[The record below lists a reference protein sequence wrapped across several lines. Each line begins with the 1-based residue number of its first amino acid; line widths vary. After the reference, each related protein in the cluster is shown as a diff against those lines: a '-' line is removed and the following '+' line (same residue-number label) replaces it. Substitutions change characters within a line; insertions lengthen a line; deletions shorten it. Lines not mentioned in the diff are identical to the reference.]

1 VLRAALRV
9 NWKTLGLER
18 RMAMFKRSTKSA
30 KGFDWAGL
38 GWLFLFFWYF
48 SGITQLLIQLSGTS
62 GFSGFRQAF
71 FMSALWLAPMLVFP
85 RQTRVLAAVIG
96 VVLWACSMASLGY
109 FFVYQQ
115 EFSQSVIFIM
125 FESNI
130 SEAGEYLTQYF
141 AWWIVLAFIAHT
153 ALAIFLWTRV
163 RPVYLPRGQALLA
176 ATAILVAIVGYPL
189 VKQIARS
196 ETLADGIDR
205 FETRIEPAVPW
216 QMIVAYRRYTEQLDN
231 MQGMLH
237 SASQIPPLTNLKDA
251 AAGQPST
258 LVLVIGESTNRQR
271 MSLYGYPRAT
281 TPELDK
287 LRDQLAVFDNV
298 ITPRPYTIEA
308 LQQVLTFADEENPDL
323 YLKTPSIV
331 SMMKQAGYKT
341 YWITNQ
347 QTMTKRNT
355 MLTTFSEQADEQVY
369 LNNNRNQNARQ
380 YDGDVLAPFSKA
392 LADPAERKFIV
403 VHLLGTHMSYQYR
416 YPPSFDKFTDREG
429 VPAGISDDQ
438 LPTYNSYDNA
448 VLYNDFVVSSLIK
461 DYAKTD
467 PNGFL
472 LYLSDHGEDV
482 FDSAG
487 HSTLG
492 RNEGKPTAPMY
503 TIPFMAYAS
512 PKWRESHSWNFAG
525 DLQRPYSS
533 SQLIHTWA
541 DLAGLSSTE
550 LDRSKS
556 LVSDSFKPRPLLIGD
571 PYQRQQKPLIDFS
584 LIKPK
589 KAAATEVVLQETP
602 AL

>member
-1 VLRAALRV
+1 
-9 NWKTLGLER
+9 
-18 RMAMFKRSTKSA
+18 MAMFKRSTKSA

-38 GWLFLFFWYF
+38 GWMFLFFWYF
-48 SGITQLLIQLSGTS
+48 SGITQLLIQLTGTS

-71 FMSALWLAPMLVFP
+71 FMSALWLAPMLLFP
-85 RQTRVLAAVIG
+85 RRTRLLAALIG

-109 FFVYQQ
+109 FFIYQQ

-130 SEAGEYLTQYF
+130 SEAGEYATQYF

-153 ALAIFLWTRV
+153 ALAIFLWTRL
-163 RPVYLPRGQALLA
+163 RPVYLPRGQAMLA
-176 ATAILVAIVGYPL
+176 AAAIVVAVIGYPL
-189 VKQIARS
+189 IKQIAKS
-196 ETLADGIDR
+196 ETMELAIDR

-216 QMIVAYRRYTEQLDN
+216 QMIVAYRRYTEQLNN
-231 MQGMLH
+231 MQGMLDNV
-237 SASQIPPLTNLKDA
+237 SKIPPLSNLKDRT
-251 AAGQPST
+251 AGQPST

-271 MSLYGYPRAT
+271 MSLYGYPRTT

-287 LRDQLAVFDNV
+287 LRSQLDVFDNV

-308 LQQVLTFADEENPDL
+308 LQQVLTFADEDNPDL

-331 SMMKQAGYKT
+331 SVMKQAGYKT
-341 YWITNQ
+341 FWITNQ

-392 LADPAERKFIV
+392 LSDTAERKFIV

-416 YPPSFDKFTDREG
+416 YPSSFDKFTDRQG
-429 VPAGISDDQ
+429 VPDGVRDDQ

-472 LYLSDHGEDV
+472 MYLSDHGEDV
-482 FDSAG
+482 FDSVG

-503 TIPFMAYAS
+503 TIPFMTWAS
-512 PKWRESHSWNFAG
+512 PKWRANHGWNVQG

-541 DLAGLSSTE
+541 DMAGLSFDE
-550 LDRSKS
+550 LDHSRS
-556 LVSDSFKPRPLLIGD
+556 LISDNFQPRPLLIGN
-571 PYQRQQKPLIDFS
+571 PYERKQRALIDFS

-589 KAAATEVVLQETP
+589 VNPPVAVVKQP
-602 AL
+602 

>member
-1 VLRAALRV
+1 
-9 NWKTLGLER
+9 
-18 RMAMFKRSTKSA
+18 MAMFKRSTKSA

-38 GWLFLFFWYF
+38 GWMFLFFWYF
-48 SGITQLLIQLSGTS
+48 SGITQLLIQLTGTS

-71 FMSALWLAPMLVFP
+71 FMSALWLAPMLLFP
-85 RQTRVLAAVIG
+85 HRTRLLAALIG

-109 FFVYQQ
+109 FFIYQQ

-130 SEAGEYLTQYF
+130 SEAGEYATQYF

-163 RPVYLPRGQALLA
+163 RPVYLPRGRAIVA
-176 ATAILVAIVGYPL
+176 AAAIVLAIVGYPL
-189 VKQIARS
+189 VKQIATND
-196 ETLADGIDR
+196 TLERAIDG
-205 FETRIEPAVPW
+205 FETRVEPAVPW
-216 QMIVAYRRYTEQLDN
+216 QMIVAYRRYTQQLDN
-231 MQGMLH
+231 MQGMLDN
-237 SASQIPPLTNLKDA
+237 ASKIPPLSNFKDSM
-251 AAGQPST
+251 AGQPST

-271 MSLYGYPRAT
+271 MSLYGYPRKT

-287 LRDQLAVFDNV
+287 LRDQLDVFDNV

-308 LQQVLTFADEENPDL
+308 LQQVLTFADEDHPDL

-341 YWITNQ
+341 FWITNQ

-380 YDGDVLAPFSKA
+380 YDGDVLEPFTKA
-392 LADPAERKFIV
+392 LADKAERKLIV

-416 YPPSFDKFTDREG
+416 YPPSFDTFTDRQG
-429 VPAGISDDQ
+429 VPDGVNDDQ

-448 VLYNDFVVSSLIK
+448 VRYNDFVVSSLIK

-487 HSTLG
+487 HDTLG

-503 TIPFMAYAS
+503 TIPFMTWAS
-512 PKWRESHSWNFAG
+512 PKWRATHDWNMQG
-525 DLQRPYSS
+525 DVQRPYSS

-541 DLAGLSSTE
+541 DLAGLSFDE
-550 LDRSKS
+550 LDRSRS

-571 PYQRQQKPLIDFS
+571 PYQRPQKALIDFS

-589 KAAATEVVLQETP
+589 ASTAPRNVVQK
-602 AL
+602 

>member
-1 VLRAALRV
+1 MAL
-9 NWKTLGLER
+9 
-18 RMAMFKRSTKSA
+18 FKRSNTSA
-30 KGFDWAGL
+30 KGFDWAGF

-48 SGITQLLIQLSGTS
+48 SGITQLLILLTGTS
-62 GFSGFRQAF
+62 GFAGFRQAF
-71 FMSALWLAPMLVFP
+71 VMSALWLAPMLLFP
-85 RQTRVLAAVIG
+85 ARTRLLAALIG

-109 FFVYQQ
+109 FFIYQQ

-130 SEAGEYLTQYF
+130 SEAGEYMTQYF

-153 ALAIFLWTRV
+153 AFSIFLWTRLRAV
-163 RPVYLPRGQALLA
+163 HLPRGQAWVA
-176 ATAILVAIVGYPL
+176 AMAIVIAVVGYPL
-189 VKQIARS
+189 IRQVIKND
-196 ETLADGIDR
+196 TLTAAIEK
-205 FETRIEPAVPW
+205 FETRVEPAVPW
-216 QMIVAYRRYTEQLDN
+216 QMVVAYRRYTQQLEN
-231 MQGMLH
+231 MQGMLDNV
-237 SASQIPPLTNLKDA
+237 SKIPPLHNLKDA
-251 AAGQPST
+251 MDNQPAT

-271 MSLYGYPRAT
+271 MSLYGYPRET

-287 LRDQLAVFDNV
+287 LKDQMAVFNNV

-323 YLKTPSIV
+323 YLKTPSLV

-341 YWITNQ
+341 WWITNQ

-355 MLTTFSEQADEQVY
+355 MLTTFSQQADEQVY

-380 YDGDVLAPFSKA
+380 YDGDVLQPFSKA
-392 LADPAERKFIV
+392 LADSAPRKLII

-416 YPPSFDKFTDREG
+416 YPPTFDKFTDRKG
-429 VPAGISDDQ
+429 VPDGVRDDQ

-472 LYLSDHGEDV
+472 MYLSDHGEDV
-482 FDSAG
+482 FDSPG
-487 HSTLG
+487 HNTLG

-503 TIPFMAYAS
+503 TVPFMAWAS
-512 PKWRESHSWNFAG
+512 PKWRETHDWDFAG
-525 DLQRPYSS
+525 DLDRPYSS
-533 SQLIHTWA
+533 SHLIHTWA
-541 DLAGLSSTE
+541 DLAGLSFDE

-556 LVSDSFKPRPLLIGD
+556 LVSDSFKVRPLLIGN
-571 PYQRQQKPLIDFS
+571 PHQRKTKPLIDFS
-584 LIKPK
+584 LMKPK
-589 KAAATEVVLQETP
+589 VAPGAPTVVQK
-602 AL
+602 

>member
-1 VLRAALRV
+1 MALY
-9 NWKTLGLER
+9 ER
-18 RMAMFKRSTKSA
+18 SNSTADK
-30 KGFDWAGL
+30 FDWAGFL
-38 GWLFLFFWYF
+38 WLFLFFWYF
-48 SGITQLLIQLSGTS
+48 SGITQLLIQLTGTS

-71 FMSALWLAPMLVFP
+71 TMSAIWLAPMLLFP
-85 RQTRVLAAVIG
+85 RKTRVLAALIG

-109 FFVYQQ
+109 FFIYQQ

-130 SEAGEYLTQYF
+130 SEAGEYMTQYF
-141 AWWIVLAFIAHT
+141 AWWMVAAFVAHT
-153 ALAIFLWTRV
+153 LFAYFLWTRL
-163 RPVYLPRGQALLA
+163 RPVYMPRGRALVA
-176 ATAILVAIVGYPL
+176 ATAILVAVVGYPL
-189 VKQIARS
+189 AKQTAHTGS
-196 ETLADGIDR
+196 FASGFEK

-216 QMIVAYRRYTEQLDN
+216 QMAVAYHRYLDTLAD
-231 MQGMLH
+231 MQGMLD
-237 SASQIPPLTNLKDA
+237 SASKIPPLHNFKDSMA
-251 AAGQPST
+251 NQPAT

-271 MSLYGYPRAT
+271 MSLYGYPRET

-287 LRDQLAVFDNV
+287 LKDQLAVFNNV

-323 YLKTPSIV
+323 FLSTPSLV

-341 YWITNQ
+341 FWITNQ

-369 LNNNRNQNARQ
+369 LNNNRNQNAAQ
-380 YDGDVLAPFSKA
+380 YDGDVIEPFNKA
-392 LADPAERKFIV
+392 LADAAPRKLIV

-416 YPPSFDKFTDREG
+416 YPSTFDKFKDRNG
-429 VPAGISDDQ
+429 VPAGVRDDQ

-487 HSTLG
+487 HNTLG
-492 RNEGKPTAPMY
+492 RNEAKPTAPMY
-503 TIPFMAYAS
+503 TIPFMAWAS
-512 PKWRESHSWNFAG
+512 PKWRENHDWSFAG
-525 DLQRPYSS
+525 DLGRPYSS
-533 SQLIHTWA
+533 SHLIHTWA
-541 DLAGLSSTE
+541 DLAGLSFDE

-556 LVSDSFKPRPLLIGD
+556 VVSDSFKPRPLLIGN
-571 PYQRQQKPLIDFS
+571 PYEREQKALIDFS

-589 KAAATEVVLQETP
+589 VKPTP
-602 AL
+602 AVAQQ

>member
-1 VLRAALRV
+1 MSAIAVINR
-9 NWKTLGLER
+9 LER
-18 RMAMFKRSTKSA
+18 KMALFKRGDTSA

-48 SGITQLLIQLSGTS
+48 SGITQLLILLTDTS

-71 FMSALWLAPMLVFP
+71 IMSSIWLAPLLLFP
-85 RQTRVLAAVIG
+85 ARTRLLAALIG
-96 VVLWACSMASLGY
+96 IVLWACSMASLGY
-109 FFVYQQ
+109 FFIYQQ

-125 FESNI
+125 FESNP
-130 SEAGEYLTQYF
+130 SEAGEYMTQYF

-153 ALAIFLWTRV
+153 AFSIFLWTRL
-163 RPVYLPRGQALLA
+163 RPVYMPRGRALVA
-176 ATAILVAIVGYPL
+176 ATALLVAVVGYPL

-196 ETLADGIDR
+196 DSLRGGLER

-216 QMIVAYRRYTEQLDN
+216 QMLVAYRRYLEQLDN
-231 MQGMLH
+231 MQGMLA
-237 SASQIPPLTNLKDA
+237 SASNIAPLKNLKDTTA
-251 AAGQPST
+251 DQPAT

-271 MSLYGYPRAT
+271 MSLYGYPRQT

-287 LRDQLAVFDNV
+287 LKDQLAVFDNV

-308 LQQVLTFADEENPDL
+308 LQQVLTFADEENPEL
-323 YLKTPSIV
+323 YLSTPSVV
-331 SMMKQAGYKT
+331 SVMKQAGYKT

-380 YDGDVLAPFSKA
+380 YDGDVLEPFNKAMADKAP
-392 LADPAERKFIV
+392 RKFIV

-416 YPPSFDKFTDREG
+416 YPPTFDKFNDRQG
-429 VPAGISDDQ
+429 VPAGVRDDQ

-492 RNEGKPTAPMY
+492 RNESKPTAPMY
-503 TIPFMAYAS
+503 TIPFMAWAS
-512 PKWRESHSWNFAG
+512 PKWRQAHDWSFAG
-525 DLQRPYSS
+525 DLGRPYSS

-541 DLAGLSSTE
+541 DLAGLSADE

-556 LVSDSFKPRPLLIGD
+556 LVSDSFKPRPLLIGN
-571 PYQRQQKPLIDFS
+571 PFERQSKALIDFS
-584 LIKPK
+584 LMKPK
-589 KAAATEVVLQETP
+589 PPTADVVQQ
-602 AL
+602 

>member
-1 VLRAALRV
+1 
-9 NWKTLGLER
+9 
-18 RMAMFKRSTKSA
+18 MAMFKRSTKSA

-38 GWLFLFFWYF
+38 GWMFLFFWYF
-48 SGITQLLIQLSGTS
+48 SGITQLLIQLTGTS

-71 FMSALWLAPMLVFP
+71 FMSALWLAPMLLFP
-85 RQTRVLAAVIG
+85 RRARLLAALIG

-109 FFVYQQ
+109 FFIYQQ

-130 SEAGEYLTQYF
+130 SEAGEYATQYF

-163 RPVYLPRGQALLA
+163 RPVYLPRGRAMVA
-176 ATAILVAIVGYPL
+176 ATAIVLAIVGYPL
-189 VKQIARS
+189 VKQIATND
-196 ETLADGIDR
+196 TLERAIDG
-205 FETRIEPAVPW
+205 FETRVEPAVPW
-216 QMIVAYRRYTEQLDN
+216 QMIVAYRRYTQQLNN
-231 MQGMLH
+231 MQGMLDN
-237 SASQIPPLTNLKDA
+237 ASKIPPLSNFKDSM
-251 AAGQPST
+251 AGQPST

-271 MSLYGYPRAT
+271 MSLYGYPRKT

-287 LRDQLAVFDNV
+287 LRDQLDVFDNV

-308 LQQVLTFADEENPDL
+308 LQQVLTFADEEHPDL

-341 YWITNQ
+341 FWITNQ

-380 YDGDVLAPFSKA
+380 YDGDVLEPFSKA
-392 LADPAERKFIV
+392 LADKAERKLIV

-416 YPPSFDKFTDREG
+416 YPPSFDTFTDRQG
-429 VPAGISDDQ
+429 VPDGVNDDQ

-448 VLYNDFVVSSLIK
+448 VRYNDFVVSSLIK

-487 HSTLG
+487 HDTLG

-503 TIPFMAYAS
+503 TIPFMTWAS
-512 PKWRESHSWNFAG
+512 PKWRATHDWNMQG
-525 DLQRPYSS
+525 DVQRPYSS

-541 DLAGLSSTE
+541 DLAGLSFDE
-550 LDRSKS
+550 LDRSRS

-571 PYQRQQKPLIDFS
+571 PYQRPQKALIDFS

-589 KAAATEVVLQETP
+589 ASTAPRNVVQK
-602 AL
+602 

>member
-1 VLRAALRV
+1 
-9 NWKTLGLER
+9 
-18 RMAMFKRSTKSA
+18 MAMFKRSTKSA

-38 GWLFLFFWYF
+38 GWMFLFFWYF
-48 SGITQLLIQLSGTS
+48 SGITQLLIQLTGTS

-71 FMSALWLAPMLVFP
+71 FMSALWLAPMLLFP
-85 RQTRVLAAVIG
+85 HRTRLLAALIG

-109 FFVYQQ
+109 FFIYQQ

-130 SEAGEYLTQYF
+130 SEAGEYATQYF

-163 RPVYLPRGQALLA
+163 RPVYLPRGRAMVA
-176 ATAILVAIVGYPL
+176 ATAIVLAIVGYPL
-189 VKQIARS
+189 VKQIATND
-196 ETLADGIDR
+196 TLERAIDG
-205 FETRIEPAVPW
+205 FETRVEPAVPW
-216 QMIVAYRRYTEQLDN
+216 QMIVAYRRYTQQLNN
-231 MQGMLH
+231 MQGMLDN
-237 SASQIPPLTNLKDA
+237 ASKIPPLSNFKDSM
-251 AAGQPST
+251 AGQPST

-271 MSLYGYPRAT
+271 MSLYGYPRKT

-287 LRDQLAVFDNV
+287 LRDQLDVFDNV

-308 LQQVLTFADEENPDL
+308 LQQVLTFADEEHPDL

-341 YWITNQ
+341 FWITNQ

-380 YDGDVLAPFSKA
+380 YDGDVLEPFSKA
-392 LADPAERKFIV
+392 LADKAERKLIV

-416 YPPSFDKFTDREG
+416 YPPSFDTFTDRQG
-429 VPAGISDDQ
+429 VPDGVNDDQ

-448 VLYNDFVVSSLIK
+448 VRYNDFVVSSLIK

-487 HSTLG
+487 HDTLG

-503 TIPFMAYAS
+503 TIPFMTWAS
-512 PKWRESHSWNFAG
+512 PKWRATHDWNMQG
-525 DLQRPYSS
+525 DVQRPYSS

-541 DLAGLSSTE
+541 DLAGLSFDE
-550 LDRSKS
+550 LDRSRS

-571 PYQRQQKPLIDFS
+571 PYQRPQKALIDFS

-589 KAAATEVVLQETP
+589 ASTAPRNVVQQ
-602 AL
+602 

>member
-1 VLRAALRV
+1 
-9 NWKTLGLER
+9 
-18 RMAMFKRSTKSA
+18 MAMFKRSTTSA
-30 KGFDWAGL
+30 KSFDWAGL

-71 FMSALWLAPMLVFP
+71 FLSAVWLAPLLVFP
-85 RQTRVLAAVIG
+85 RRTRLLAALIG
-96 VVLWACSMASLGY
+96 VVLWACSLASLGY
-109 FFVYQQ
+109 FFIYQQ

-141 AWWIVLAFIAHT
+141 AWWIILAFIAHT
-153 ALAIFLWTRV
+153 AVAIFLWTRV
-163 RPVYLPRGQALLA
+163 RPVYLPLGQALVA

-196 ETLADGIDR
+196 DTLEDAIDR
-205 FETRIEPAVPW
+205 FESRIEPAVPW
-216 QMIVAYRRYTEQLDN
+216 QMIVGYHRYTQQLDN
-231 MQGMLH
+231 MQDMLD
-237 SASQIPPLTNLKDA
+237 SASQIPPLSNLKDSMV
-251 AAGQPST
+251 GQPST

-271 MSLYGYPRAT
+271 MSLYGYPRNT

-380 YDGDVLAPFSKA
+380 YDGDVLEPFAKA

-416 YPPSFDKFTDREG
+416 YPETFEKFTDRQG
-429 VPAGISDDQ
+429 VPEGISDDQ
-438 LPTYNSYDNA
+438 LPIYNSYDNA

-487 HSTLG
+487 HTTLG

-512 PKWRESHSWNFAG
+512 PKWRESHDWKFAG

-533 SQLIHTWA
+533 SHLIHTWA
-541 DLAGLSSTE
+541 DLAGLSFTE

-556 LVSDSFKPRPLLIGD
+556 LVSDSFTPRPLLIGN
-571 PYQRQQKPLIDFS
+571 PYQRDQKALIDFS

-589 KAAATEVVLQETP
+589 KATPNDVVVQDKP

>member
-1 VLRAALRV
+1 
-9 NWKTLGLER
+9 
-18 RMAMFKRSTKSA
+18 MAMFKRSTTSA

-71 FMSALWLAPMLVFP
+71 FLSAVWLAPLLIFP
-85 RQTRVLAAVIG
+85 RRTRLLAALIG
-96 VVLWACSMASLGY
+96 VVLWACSLASLGY
-109 FFVYQQ
+109 FFIYQQ

-153 ALAIFLWTRV
+153 AVAIFLWTRV
-163 RPVYLPRGQALLA
+163 RPVYLPRAQALVA
-176 ATAILVAIVGYPL
+176 ATAILVAIIGYPL

-196 ETLADGIDR
+196 DTLEDAIDR
-205 FETRIEPAVPW
+205 FESRIEPAVPW
-216 QMIVAYRRYTEQLDN
+216 QMIVGYHRYTQQLDN
-231 MQGMLH
+231 MQDMLD
-237 SASQIPPLTNLKDA
+237 SASQIPPLTNLKDNM
-251 AAGQPST
+251 AGQPST

-271 MSLYGYPRAT
+271 MSLYGYPRNT

-323 YLKTPSIV
+323 YLKTPSVV

-380 YDGDVLAPFSKA
+380 YDGDVLAPFAKA

-416 YPPSFDKFTDREG
+416 YPPTFEKFTDRQG

-438 LPTYNSYDNA
+438 LPIYNSYDNA

-487 HSTLG
+487 HATLG

-512 PKWRESHSWNFAG
+512 PKWRESHDWKFAS

-541 DLAGLSSTE
+541 DLAGLSFNE

-556 LVSDSFKPRPLLIGD
+556 LVSDSFIPRPLLIGN
-571 PYQRQQKPLIDFS
+571 PYQRAQKALIDFS

-589 KAAATEVVLQETP
+589 KASPADVVLQDKP